1 MCVCERERGKERE
14 RECVCMCVRVRGKKR
29 RERERERGRGENVS
43 DSTHSVTFGPWAIQI
58 PSPKISP
65 VISAGPFE
73 PLGSALNPNTT
84 AWS

>member
-1 MCVCERERGKERE
+1 MCERKRGKERE
-14 RECVCMCVRVRGKKR
+14 KECVCMCVRVRGKKR
-29 RERERERGRGENVS
+29 RERGERGRGNNVL
-43 DSTHSVTFGPWAIQI
+43 DSTDSIAFGPWTIQI